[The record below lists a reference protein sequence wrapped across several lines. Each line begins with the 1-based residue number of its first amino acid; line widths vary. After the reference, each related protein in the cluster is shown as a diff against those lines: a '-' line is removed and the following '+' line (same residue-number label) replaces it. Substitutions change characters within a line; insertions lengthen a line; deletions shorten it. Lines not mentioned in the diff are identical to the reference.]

1 MDPLILI
8 LLPNALFWLAA
19 TLRFY
24 LIRDV
29 GETSLRLQQS
39 QTHTY
44 ISMFVLTSL
53 AIAQIW
59 APYHRIGISI
69 TVAVQ

>member
-1 MDPLILI
+1 MDPLIL
-8 LLPNALFWLAA
+8 LMLPNALFWLAA
-19 TLRFY
+19 TLRFF

-44 ISMFVLTSL
+44 VAMLVLTAL
-53 AIAQIW
+53 AIA
-59 APYHRIGISI
+59 
-69 TVAVQ
+69 